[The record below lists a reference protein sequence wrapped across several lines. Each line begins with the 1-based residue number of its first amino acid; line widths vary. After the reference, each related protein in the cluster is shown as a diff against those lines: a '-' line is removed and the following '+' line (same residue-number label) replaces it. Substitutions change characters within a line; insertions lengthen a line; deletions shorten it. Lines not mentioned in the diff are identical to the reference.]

1 LEKNIRLHWREYSG
15 IHVRLIIMG
24 EDEETKHISDELKKE
39 ILDKTKTEDEV
50 KDMLEK
56 HLKDKSEKEPPE

>member
-1 LEKNIRLHWREYSG
+1 
-15 IHVRLIIMG
+15 MG
-24 EDEETKHISDELKKE
+24 EEEKPKKTLNSELKKE

-56 HLKDKSEKEPPE
+56 HLEEKSKKEPSE

>member
-1 LEKNIRLHWREYSG
+1 
-15 IHVRLIIMG
+15 MAD
-24 EDEETKHISDELKKE
+24 DEPKKMSDELKKE

-56 HLKDKSEKEPPE
+56 HLAEKSKKEPSE

>member
-1 LEKNIRLHWREYSG
+1 
-15 IHVRLIIMG
+15 MG

-50 KDMLEK
+50 KDMLENTSK
-56 HLKDKSEKEPPE
+56 KNPKRNLPNRAI

>member
-1 LEKNIRLHWREYSG
+1 VEGLLRNTL
-15 IHVRLIIMG
+15 RLIEMG
-24 EDEETKHISDELKKE
+24 EEEEPKKTLSSELKKE

-56 HLKDKSEKEPPE
+56 HLEEKSKKEPSE